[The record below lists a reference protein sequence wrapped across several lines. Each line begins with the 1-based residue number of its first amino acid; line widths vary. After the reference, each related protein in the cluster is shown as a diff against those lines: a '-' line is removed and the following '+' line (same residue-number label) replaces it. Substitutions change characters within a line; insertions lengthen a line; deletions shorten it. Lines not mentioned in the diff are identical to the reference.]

1 MKAPGVDA
9 AAREQILVQIG
20 VQQRL
25 FSREQAE
32 EVRRASP
39 SAPLADALVSRGVL
53 TREQARG
60 LERAVVYRLGR
71 DEDKRVAQIIVD
83 SGYCPESRVQE
94 ALRRQKDI
102 YSKSGELIR
111 LGTLLMDDGSLT
123 DSQHIAAVKI
133 FRIERAGIRP
143 GTLESR

>member
-1 MKAPGVDA
+1 MDM

-25 FSREQAE
+25 FTREQADE
-32 EVRRASP
+32 ARRASP
-39 SAPLADALVSRGVL
+39 GASLADALIGRGVL
-53 TREQARG
+53 SREQARG

-71 DEDKRVAQIIVD
+71 DEDKRIAQIIVD
-83 SGYCPESRVQE
+83 SGYCPENRVQE

-102 YSKSGELIR
+102 YGKSGELLR

-123 DSQHIAAVKI
+123 DSQHIAAFKI
-133 FRIERAGIRP
+133 FQIERTGLRP
-143 GTLESR
+143 GAP